1 MPDDGAPAGFVPY
14 PVTVREGRKG
24 GSGCEHGVLEGSQ
37 TEDAYSRR
45 PRLQTG
51 GFERVAIDDEA
62 AADDEDAEP
71 GSNDRSGASETEAWT
86 SFDPRDLAIRD
97 DVAEVRRELHP
108 ERDG

>member
-24 GSGCEHGVLEGSQ
+24 GDEPERNGDGPREGEPQ
-37 TEDAYSRR
+37 ARMCGAATE
-45 PRLQTG
+45 
-51 GFERVAIDDEA
+51 
-62 AADDEDAEP
+62 DDEDAEP